1 MSDLHNILFDSTKYS
16 ILTQMRTGNVFYDTI
31 ITTAFISIL
40 TYLFN
45 KVYDINHMKILGLI
59 YSLFYK
65 KNCIILEG
73 KKCSVVSNYSYGQQI
88 SVSYSDRF
96 KAILDYI
103 VQNIDNNV
111 SIYQLKEFYHN
122 IIDNKKNGS
131 KTIGDTL
138 IVNQYKKFSIDDK
151 IFYEIICE
159 REDDSNNNERQ
170 EKMTAKTDIITIKIY
185 SYDLSLV
192 EIKKYID
199 NITDIYLKTIKDCR
213 ANKRFI
219 YTLNN
224 VKLSASNDDDDE
236 SYSLNNTWNE
246 DVFESAKTF
255 NNLFFDGKKSL
266 KGTIDY
272 FKDNKNWY
280 YDKGIKYT
288 LGIGLLG
295 PPGTGKTSLIKA
307 IANYLDCHIVIL
319 SLKLIKT
326 KRQLD
331 KFFFENKYNS
341 KNEIDSI
348 SFDKKIIVMEDI
360 DCIGDIILDR
370 NKKGN
375 TNVTDSSN
383 KTMNSN
389 DSLKLGDVIRGVVE
403 MHSDANDATARML
416 TKLSDEEPITLDDI
430 LNVFD
435 GIRETPGRILII
447 SSNHYDKLDPALIRP
462 GRIDVTLE
470 LTKASHNTISEL
482 YKHLFNKEI
491 DVEKLANVKEYHFS
505 PAELINMYIL
515 HKDED
520 EFLDKLLEK
529 VMRSEEQNY

>member
-1 MSDLHNILFDSTKYS
+1 MDKILDVFFDSTKYS
-16 ILTQMRTGNVFYDTI
+16 ILTQLRTGNVLYDTI
-31 ITTAFISIL
+31 ITTTVISL
-40 TYLFN
+40 FTYFFN
-45 KVYDINHMKILGLI
+45 YMYDIKHMKFLSSI

-73 KKCSVVSNYSYGQQI
+73 KKCSVLSNYSYGQQI

-96 KAILDYI
+96 KAILEYI
-103 VQNIDNNV
+103 VKNIDNQK

-122 IIDNKKNGS
+122 IIDNKKNGN

-138 IVNQYKKFSIDDK
+138 IVNQYKNFTIDKK

-159 REDDSNNNERQ
+159 REDESSNDNRQ
-170 EKMTAKTDIITIKIY
+170 DKMTAKTDIITIKIY
-185 SYDLSLV
+185 SYELSLV
-192 EIKKYID
+192 EIKNYID
-199 NITDIYLKTIKDCR
+199 NITNIYLKTIKDCR
-213 ANKRFI
+213 SNKRFI

-224 VKLSASNDDDDE
+224 TKLSSSNDDDE
-236 SYSLNNTWNE
+236 SYSLNNRWNE

-255 NNLFFDGKKSL
+255 NNLFFDGKKKL
-266 KGTIDY
+266 KDTID
-272 FKDNKNWY
+272 FFRDNKAWY

-307 IANYLDCHIVIL
+307 IANYLDCHIIIL
-319 SLKLIKT
+319 SLKLVKT

-331 KFFFENKYNS
+331 NFFFENKYNS
-341 KNEIDSI
+341 KNDNDSI

-370 NKKGN
+370 NRKNPDVK
-375 TNVTDSSN
+375 DSN
-383 KTMNSN
+383 KTVNSN
-389 DSLKLGDVIRGVVE
+389 DNIKLGDVIRGVVE
-403 MHSDANDATARML
+403 INQDDTAKML
-416 TKLSDEEPITLDDI
+416 SKLSDEEPITLDDI

-447 SSNHYDKLDPALIRP
+447 SSNHYEKLDPALIRP

-491 DVEKLANVKEYHFS
+491 DVEKLANVKEFYYS
-505 PAELINMYIL
+505 PAELINMYIS
-515 HKDED
+515 HKDEN
-520 EFLDKLLEK
+520 EFMNKLLE
-529 VMRSEEQNY
+529 NN

>member
-1 MSDLHNILFDSTKYS
+1 
-16 ILTQMRTGNVFYDTI
+16 
-31 ITTAFISIL
+31 
-40 TYLFN
+40 
-45 KVYDINHMKILGLI
+45 MKFLSSI

-73 KKCSVVSNYSYGQQI
+73 KKCSIVSNYSYGQQI

-96 KAILDYI
+96 KAILEYI
-103 VQNIDNNV
+103 VKNIDNQK

-122 IIDNKKNGS
+122 IIDNKKNGN

-138 IVNQYKKFSIDDK
+138 IVNQYKNFTIDKK

-159 REDDSNNNERQ
+159 REDEGSNDKND
-170 EKMTAKTDIITIKIY
+170 KMTAKTDIITIKIY
-185 SYDLSLV
+185 SYELSLV
-192 EIKKYID
+192 EIKNYID
-199 NITDIYLKTIKDCR
+199 NITNIYLKTIKDCR
-213 ANKRFI
+213 SNKRFI

-224 VKLSASNDDDDE
+224 TKLSTSNDDDE
-236 SYSLNNTWNE
+236 SYSLNNRWNE

-255 NNLFFDGKKSL
+255 NNLFFDGKKKL
-266 KGTIDY
+266 KDTID
-272 FKDNKNWY
+272 FFRDNKAWY

-288 LGIGLLG
+288 LGIGLMG

-307 IANYLDCHIVIL
+307 IANYLDCHIIIL
-319 SLKLIKT
+319 SLKMVKT

-331 KFFFENKYNS
+331 NFFFENKYNS
-341 KNEIDSI
+341 KNDNDSI

-370 NKKGN
+370 NKKN
-375 TNVTDSSN
+375 PDVKDSN

-389 DSLKLGDVIRGVVE
+389 DNIKLGDVIRGVVE
-403 MHSDANDATARML
+403 INQDDTAKML
-416 TKLSDEEPITLDDI
+416 SKLSDEEPITLDDI

-447 SSNHYDKLDPALIRP
+447 SSNHYEKLDPALIRP

-491 DVEKLANVKEYHFS
+491 DAEKLANVKEFHFS
-505 PAELINMYIL
+505 PAELINIYIS
-515 HKDED
+515 HKDEN
-520 EFLDKLLEK
+520 EFINKLIHF
-529 VMRSEEQNY
+529 

>member
-1 MSDLHNILFDSTKYS
+1 M
-16 ILTQMRTGNVFYDTI
+16 
-31 ITTAFISIL
+31 
-40 TYLFN
+40 
-45 KVYDINHMKILGLI
+45 
-59 YSLFYK
+59 
-65 KNCIILEG
+65 
-73 KKCSVVSNYSYGQQI
+73 
-88 SVSYSDRF
+88 
-96 KAILDYI
+96 
-103 VQNIDNNV
+103 
-111 SIYQLKEFYHN
+111 
-122 IIDNKKNGS
+122 
-131 KTIGDTL
+131 
-138 IVNQYKKFSIDDK
+138 
-151 IFYEIICE
+151 
-159 REDDSNNNERQ
+159 
-170 EKMTAKTDIITIKIY
+170 
-185 SYDLSLV
+185 
-192 EIKKYID
+192 
-199 NITDIYLKTIKDCR
+199 
-213 ANKRFI
+213 
-219 YTLNN
+219 
-224 VKLSASNDDDDE
+224 
-236 SYSLNNTWNE
+236 
-246 DVFESAKTF
+246 FESAKTF
-255 NNLFFDGKKSL
+255 SNLFFDGKKSL

-272 FKDNKNWY
+272 FKDNKKWY

-341 KNEIDSI
+341 KNENDSI

-375 TNVTDSSN
+375 ANVTDSS
-383 KTMNSN
+383 KMMNSN
-389 DSLKLGDVIRGVVE
+389 DNLKLGDVIRGVVE
-403 MHSDANDATARML
+403 MNNDASDATAKML

-491 DVEKLANVKEYHFS
+491 DVEKLANVKEYYFS

-515 HKDED
+515 HKDEN
-520 EFLDKLLEK
+520 EFLNKLIHF
-529 VMRSEEQNY
+529 

>member
-1 MSDLHNILFDSTKYS
+1 MDKILDVFFDSTKYS
-16 ILTQMRTGNVFYDTI
+16 ILTQLRTGNVLYDTL
-31 ITTAFISIL
+31 ITTAVISL
-40 TYLFN
+40 FTYLFN
-45 KVYDINHMKILGLI
+45 HIYDIKNIRFLTSI

-73 KKCSVVSNYSYGQQI
+73 KKCSVLSNYSYGQQI

-96 KAILDYI
+96 KAILEYI
-103 VQNIDNNV
+103 VKNIDNQK

-122 IIDNKKNGS
+122 IIDNKKNGN

-138 IVNQYKKFSIDDK
+138 IVNQYKNFTIDKK

-159 REDDSNNNERQ
+159 REDESSNDNRQ
-170 EKMTAKTDIITIKIY
+170 DKMTAKTDIITIKIY

-192 EIKKYID
+192 EIKNYID
-199 NITDIYLKTIKDCR
+199 NITNIYLKTIKDCR
-213 ANKRFI
+213 SNKRFI

-224 VKLSASNDDDDE
+224 TKLSSSNDDDE
-236 SYSLNNTWNE
+236 SYSLNNRWNE

-255 NNLFFDGKKSL
+255 NNLFFDGKKKL
-266 KGTIDY
+266 KNTID
-272 FKDNKNWY
+272 FFRDNKAWY

-288 LGIGLLG
+288 LGIGLMG

-307 IANYLDCHIVIL
+307 IANYLDCHIIIL
-319 SLKLIKT
+319 SLKMVKT

-331 KFFFENKYNS
+331 NFFFENKYNS
-341 KNEIDSI
+341 KNDNDSI

-370 NKKGN
+370 NKKN
-375 TNVTDSSN
+375 PDIKDSN

-389 DSLKLGDVIRGVVE
+389 DNIKLGDVIRGVVE
-403 MHSDANDATARML
+403 INQDDTAKML
-416 TKLSDEEPITLDDI
+416 SKLSDEEPITLDDI

-447 SSNHYDKLDPALIRP
+447 SSNHYEKLDPALIRP

-470 LTKASHNTISEL
+470 LTKASRNTISEL

-491 DVEKLANVKEYHFS
+491 DVEKLANVKEYYYS
-505 PAELINMYIL
+505 PAELINIYIS
-515 HKDED
+515 HKDEN
-520 EFLDKLLEK
+520 EFMNKLIHF
-529 VMRSEEQNY
+529 

>member
-1 MSDLHNILFDSTKYS
+1 MDKILDVFFDSTKYS
-16 ILTQMRTGNVFYDTI
+16 ILTQLRTGNVLYDTL
-31 ITTAFISIL
+31 ITTAVISL
-40 TYLFN
+40 FTYLFN
-45 KVYDINHMKILGLI
+45 HIYDIKNIRFLTSI

-73 KKCSVVSNYSYGQQI
+73 KKCSVLSNYSYGQQI

-96 KAILDYI
+96 KAILEYI
-103 VQNIDNNV
+103 VKNIDNQK

-122 IIDNKKNGS
+122 IIDNKKNGN

-138 IVNQYKKFSIDDK
+138 IVNQYKNFTIDKK

-159 REDDSNNNERQ
+159 REDESSNDNRQ
-170 EKMTAKTDIITIKIY
+170 DKMTAKTDIITIKIY

-192 EIKKYID
+192 EIKNYID
-199 NITDIYLKTIKDCR
+199 NITNIYLKTIKDCR
-213 ANKRFI
+213 SNKRFI

-224 VKLSASNDDDDE
+224 TKLSSSNDDDE
-236 SYSLNNTWNE
+236 SYSLNNRWNE

-255 NNLFFDGKKSL
+255 NNLFFDGKKKL
-266 KGTIDY
+266 KNTID
-272 FKDNKNWY
+272 FFRDNKAWY

-288 LGIGLLG
+288 LGIGLMG

-307 IANYLDCHIVIL
+307 IANYLDCHIIIL
-319 SLKLIKT
+319 SLKMVKT

-331 KFFFENKYNS
+331 NFFFENKYNS
-341 KNEIDSI
+341 KNDNDSI

-370 NKKGN
+370 NKKHQ
-375 TNVTDSSN
+375 DIKDSN

-389 DSLKLGDVIRGVVE
+389 DNIKLGDVIRGVVE
-403 MHSDANDATARML
+403 INQDDTAKML
-416 TKLSDEEPITLDDI
+416 SKLSDEEPITLDDI

-447 SSNHYDKLDPALIRP
+447 SSNHYEKLDPALIRP

-470 LTKASHNTISEL
+470 LTKASRNTISEL

-491 DVEKLANVKEYHFS
+491 DVEKLANVKEYYYS
-505 PAELINMYIL
+505 PAELINIYIS
-515 HKDED
+515 HKDEN
-520 EFLDKLLEK
+520 EFMNKLIHF
-529 VMRSEEQNY
+529 

>member
-1 MSDLHNILFDSTKYS
+1 MTNIYDTFFDSAKYS
-16 ILTQMRTGNVFYDTI
+16 ILTRFRTGNVFYDTI
-31 ITTAFISIL
+31 ITTTCISL
-40 TYLFN
+40 FTYFFN
-45 KVYDINHMKILGLI
+45 KMYDINHMKFISFI

-73 KKCSVVSNYSYGQQI
+73 KKCSVVSNYTYGQQI

-103 VQNIDNNV
+103 VKNIDKND
-111 SIYQLKEFYHN
+111 SIYQIKEFYHN
-122 IIDNKKNGS
+122 IIDNKKIGS
-131 KTIGDTL
+131 KTVGDTL

-159 REDDSNNNERQ
+159 REDDSNNSDRQ
-170 EKMTAKTDIITIKIY
+170 EKTTAKTDIITIKIY
-185 SYDLSLV
+185 SYDLSLI
-192 EIKKYID
+192 EIKRYID
-199 NITDIYLKTIKDCR
+199 NITNLYLKTIKDCR

-224 VKLSASNDDDDE
+224 PKISSNNNDDDDE
-236 SYSLNNTWNE
+236 NYSLNNRWNE

-255 NNLFFDGKKSL
+255 NNLFFDGKKGL
-266 KGTIDY
+266 KDTIDF
-272 FKDNKNWY
+272 FKDNKKWY

-319 SLKLIKT
+319 SLKLVKT

-331 KFFFENKYNS
+331 NFFFENKYNS
-341 KNEIDSI
+341 KNEYDSI

-370 NKKGN
+370 NKKENKN
-375 TNVTDSSN
+375 TNGSTKDSSSSDN
-383 KTMNSN
+383 I
-389 DSLKLGDVIRGVVE
+389 KLGDVIRGVVE
-403 MHSDANDATARML
+403 MNNDANDATTKML
-416 TKLSDEEPITLDDI
+416 TKLTDEEPITLDDI

-447 SSNHYDKLDPALIRP
+447 SSNHYEKLDPALIRP

-470 LTKASHNTISEL
+470 LTNASHNTISEL

-491 DVEKLANVKEYHFS
+491 DAEKLANIKEFLYS

-520 EFLDKLLEK
+520 EFLNKLIHF
-529 VMRSEEQNY
+529 

>member
-1 MSDLHNILFDSTKYS
+1 MI
-16 ILTQMRTGNVFYDTI
+16 NV
-31 ITTAFISIL
+31 
-40 TYLFN
+40 
-45 KVYDINHMKILGLI
+45 
-59 YSLFYK
+59 
-65 KNCIILEG
+65 
-73 KKCSVVSNYSYGQQI
+73 
-88 SVSYSDRF
+88 
-96 KAILDYI
+96 I
-103 VQNIDNNV
+103 V
-111 SIYQLKEFYHN
+111 
-122 IIDNKKNGS
+122 
-131 KTIGDTL
+131 
-138 IVNQYKKFSIDDK
+138 
-151 IFYEIICE
+151 
-159 REDDSNNNERQ
+159 
-170 EKMTAKTDIITIKIY
+170 
-185 SYDLSLV
+185 
-192 EIKKYID
+192 
-199 NITDIYLKTIKDCR
+199 
-213 ANKRFI
+213 
-219 YTLNN
+219 
-224 VKLSASNDDDDE
+224 
-236 SYSLNNTWNE
+236 
-246 DVFESAKTF
+246 
-255 NNLFFDGKKSL
+255 
-266 KGTIDY
+266 
-272 FKDNKNWY
+272 
-280 YDKGIKYT
+280 
-288 LGIGLLG
+288 
-295 PPGTGKTSLIKA
+295 
-307 IANYLDCHIVIL
+307 
-319 SLKLIKT
+319 
-326 KRQLD
+326 
-331 KFFFENKYNS
+331 
-341 KNEIDSI
+341 
-348 SFDKKIIVMEDI
+348 
-360 DCIGDIILDR
+360 IGDIILDR

>member
-1 MSDLHNILFDSTKYS
+1 MNKILDILFDSTKYS
-16 ILTQMRTGNVFYDTI
+16 ILTQTRTGNVFYDTL
-31 ITTAFISIL
+31 ITTAIISL
-40 TYLFN
+40 FTFFFN
-45 KVYDINHMKILGLI
+45 KMCDIKHMKVLNTI

-96 KAILDYI
+96 KAILDY
-103 VQNIDNNV
+103 VVKNIDNQK

-122 IIDNKKNGS
+122 IMDNKKTNKS
-131 KTIGDTL
+131 IGETL
-138 IVNQYKKFSIDDK
+138 IVNQYKNFTIDDK
-151 IFYEIICE
+151 IFYEIMCE
-159 REDDSNNNERQ
+159 REDDSNNNDRQ

-199 NITDIYLKTIKDCR
+199 NITNIYLKTIKDCR

-224 VKLSASNDDDDE
+224 AKLTSNNDDDDE
-236 SYSLNNTWNE
+236 NYSLNNRWNE

-266 KGTIDY
+266 KDTIDY
-272 FKDNKNWY
+272 FKNNKKWY

-307 IANYLDCHIVIL
+307 IANYLDCHIIIL

-341 KNEIDSI
+341 KNEDDSI

-370 NKKGN
+370 NKKGVASN
-375 TNVTDSSN
+375 NMKESSSSDN
-383 KTMNSN
+383 
-389 DSLKLGDVIRGVVE
+389 LKLGDVIRSVVE
-403 MHSDANDATARML
+403 MNNDDTNKIL
-416 TKLSDEEPITLDDI
+416 TKLSDDEPITLDDI

-470 LTKASHNTISEL
+470 LTNASYNTISEL
-482 YKHLFNKEI
+482 YTHLFNKEI
-491 DVEKLANVKEYHFS
+491 DLEKLKNVKEFHYS

-515 HKDED
+515 HKEED
-520 EFLDKLLEK
+520 EFMNKLLEK
-529 VMRSEEQNY
+529 V

>member
-1 MSDLHNILFDSTKYS
+1 MNKIFDTFFDSAKYT
-16 ILTQMRTGNVFYDTI
+16 ILTQMRTGNVFYDTL
-31 ITTAFISIL
+31 ITTAFISL
-40 TYLFN
+40 FTYVFN
-45 KVYDINHMKILGLI
+45 KFCDIKHMKLLNSI

-73 KKCSVVSNYSYGQQI
+73 KKCCVVSNYSYGQQI

-103 VQNIDNNV
+103 VKNIDKQP

-122 IIDNKKNGS
+122 IIDNKKNS
-131 KTIGDTL
+131 NKTTGDSL
-138 IVNQYKKFSIDDK
+138 IVNQYKNFTIDEK

-159 REDDSNNNERQ
+159 REDDTNNSDRQ

-185 SYDLSLV
+185 SYDLSLA
-192 EIKKYID
+192 EIKNYID
-199 NITDIYLKTIKDCR
+199 NITNIYLKTIKDCR
-213 ANKRFI
+213 SNKRFI

-224 VKLSASNDDDDE
+224 VKLTTSNDDDE
-236 SYSLNNTWNE
+236 NYSLNNRWNE

-255 NNLFFDGKKSL
+255 KNLFFDGKKQL
-266 KGTIDY
+266 KDTIDF
-272 FKDNKNWY
+272 FKDNKKWY
-280 YDKGIKYT
+280 YEKGIKYT
-288 LGIGLLG
+288 LGIGLMG

-307 IANYLDCHIVIL
+307 IANYLDCHIIIL
-319 SLKLIKT
+319 SLKMIKT

-331 KFFFENKYNS
+331 NFFFENKYNS
-341 KNEIDSI
+341 KNENDSI

-370 NKKGN
+370 SKKNGDINDTNKK
-375 TNVTDSSN
+375 
-383 KTMNSN
+383 MNSN
-389 DSLKLGDVIRGVVE
+389 DNIKLGDVIRGVIEVN
-403 MHSDANDATARML
+403 NDDTSKML
-416 TKLSDEEPITLDDI
+416 SKLSDEEPITLDDI

-482 YKHLFNKEI
+482 YKHLFNKEM
-491 DVEKLANVKEYHFS
+491 DAEKLANVKEYHYS
-505 PAELINMYIL
+505 PAELINMYIS
-515 HKDED
+515 HKDEN
-520 EFLDKLLEK
+520 EFMNHLFTT
-529 VMRSEEQNY
+529 S